1 MNIAKKKLDFMDRL
15 NEYINTL
22 DLYARSRIGLLS
34 TDDSISVMAMPGG
47 EETVFFD
54 GIRDKDYQIQVS
66 AKSKDQNN
74 CYTALTDI
82 YQDLERLDELES
94 KNGSFDFQNIK
105 TASLPNLIGQDD
117 DGFFIW
123 GVNLSCKITIYEE

>member
-1 MNIAKKKLDFMDRL
+1 MEIL
-15 NEYINTL
+15 NNHINTL
-22 DLYARSRIGLLS
+22 NLFARSRIGLL
-34 TDDSISVMAMPGG
+34 DVKDSISVMAMPGG

-66 AKSKDQNN
+66 AKSKNQND

>member
-1 MNIAKKKLDFMDRL
+1 MEIL
-15 NEYINTL
+15 NNYINTL
-22 DLYARSRIGLLS
+22 NLFARSRIGLL
-34 TDDSISVMAMPGG
+34 DVKDSISVMAMPGG

>member
-1 MNIAKKKLDFMDRL
+1 MEIL
-15 NEYINTL
+15 NNHINTL
-22 DLYARSRIGLLS
+22 NLFARSRIGLL
-34 TDDSISVMAMPGG
+34 DVKDSISVMAMPGG

-66 AKSKDQNN
+66 AKSKNQND

-94 KNGSFDFQNIK
+94 ENGSFDFQNIK